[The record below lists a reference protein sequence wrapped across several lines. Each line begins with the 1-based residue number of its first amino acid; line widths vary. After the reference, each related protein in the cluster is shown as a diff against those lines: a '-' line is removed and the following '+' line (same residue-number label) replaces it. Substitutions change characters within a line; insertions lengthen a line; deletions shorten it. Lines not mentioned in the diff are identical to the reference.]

1 MSMIVRDATTDDLD
15 DLARLLVD
23 ITALHARAL
32 PHIYP
37 HVVPDAQTTDY
48 LRRVLALEDS
58 ALFVAE
64 WDGQVVG
71 FLLVQC
77 GHVPRTPVHVPRQW
91 ATIESIVVQE
101 AFRRRGIGE
110 ALIQHT
116 HAWAREHGIETVELL
131 VAEFNTAAITWY
143 EKLGYTPLYR
153 RMGYFLGDEA
163 RDTNLD

>member
-1 MSMIVRDATTDDLD
+1 MIIRDATTDDLD

-23 ITALHARAL
+23 FTALHASAL
-32 PHIYP
+32 PRIYP
-37 HVVPDAQTTDY
+37 RAVPDAQTTDY

-64 WDGQVVG
+64 WNGQVVG
-71 FLLVQC
+71 FLLLQR

-91 ATIESIVVQE
+91 VSIEAILVKE
-101 AFRRRGIGE
+101 AFRGRGIGE
-110 ALIQHT
+110 ALIQHA
-116 HAWAREHGIETVELL
+116 HVWAREHGIETVELL

-153 RMGYFLGDEA
+153 RMGYFLACRAPDI
-163 RDTNLD
+163 NLD